1 MESNDMDTIYAD
13 GVANVTL
20 IDSVVRLDL
29 VRLTQVDRQ
38 NDKAQ
43 VQPVATVAVSLP
55 GLLRLHDQ
63 VGKVVDELVNQG
75 VLTRKTPEALP
86 TAEESAAE
94 TDKKA

>member
-1 MESNDMDTIYAD
+1 MDTIHAD

-75 VLTRKTPEALP
+75 VLTRKEPEALP
-86 TAEESAAE
+86 TAEAAS
-94 TDKKA
+94 TKTSSKT